1 MLSLALPLLLG
12 LAAPAPAPPPSDADA
27 RCLAVFAYLAGT
39 VTDPAGKQSAVSGV
53 AYFVGKLKGV
63 NANVGIESTLRRIYT
78 ADPDVVTAD
87 RARCV
92 AELTAMGN
100 ELSAAGKSISANP

>member
-1 MLSLALPLLLG
+1 MLSLALPLLFG
-12 LAAPAPAPPPSDADA
+12 LAAPAPPPSDADA

-39 VTDPAGKQSAVSGV
+39 VTDPAGKQSAVGGV

-63 NANVGIESTLRRIYT
+63 NGNVGIESTLRRIYT
-78 ADPDVVTAD
+78 ADPNVVTAD